1 MKLRLVSWIAL
12 GVLFL
17 LHNDLWLW
25 DDARIVLGLP
35 VGLLYHL
42 SYCLIAAVLL
52 AVILRSGLQ
61 ADDPLSGDP
70 S

>member
-25 DDARIVLGLP
+25 DDAHIVLGLP
-35 VGLLYHL
+35 VGLFYHL

-61 ADDPLSGDP
+61 GDEPPSGDP